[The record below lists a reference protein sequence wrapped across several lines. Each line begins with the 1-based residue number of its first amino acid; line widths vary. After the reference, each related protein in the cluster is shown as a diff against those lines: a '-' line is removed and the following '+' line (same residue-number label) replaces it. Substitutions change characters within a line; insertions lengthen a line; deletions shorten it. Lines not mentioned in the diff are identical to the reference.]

1 LRPIREPQAW
11 SGGEKL
17 GLVAG
22 AVGVLAV
29 LFALGAVLHLGPFE
43 RKELSQGELLAQG
56 DEICRRAHAAFEE
69 LQVKQ
74 PQTPDQAAALTGQL
88 LAIAEDER
96 DRLAAL
102 DGPDDFDDELQTYLD
117 ARELGIDTL
126 RRGHQAAEAGR
137 ADVYAEAQA
146 ELAETQRQRIQ
157 IARQVGFAECSRKI
171 GKS

>member
-1 LRPIREPQAW
+1 MNEPQAW
-11 SGGEKL
+11 SAGEKL

-22 AVGVLAV
+22 IVGVLAL
-29 LFALGAVLHLGPFE
+29 LFSLGAVLHLGPFE
-43 RKELSQGELLAQG
+43 RSELSRGELLAQG
-56 DEICRRAHAAFEE
+56 DQICRKAHAAFEE

-96 DRLAAL
+96 DRLASL

-117 ARELGIDTL
+117 ARDLGIEAL

-137 ADVYAEAQA
+137 ADIYAEAQA